1 MPKLTNVSWEQEM
14 SGKSIQ
20 YPKWVNVEL
29 SEKYAKLIPKGES
42 YTLEFKKI
50 IERPE
55 RLTKEIAAFATSV
68 DGVILIG
75 VDDKTKEVVGIPNG
89 KDNKVRDAMIQ
100 KLEGYCSGSAKPP
113 INVSFEFL
121 LIENLV
127 VLAMIIP
134 KGPEPVYYNTNNVPY
149 MRFNTEA
156 RPADPFSVYKFF
168 EQHFTGVI
176 DPEKD
181 ISCKLVNYMRDILIV
196 LDQAKHRQ
204 VNPWSDLWKS
214 ELGEIANELRE
225 IAISDVAETYK
236 FDDDLNQ
243 LAKTLYSLS
252 KLVESTRV
260 GPEELIVQVRDKVQN
275 FRDKYLRNVQLS
287 DENYHQILEIIFKVQ
302 KKLNALLGRSDQ
314 LISDLND
321 EELMEVASG
330 IGKYLLTVCYY
341 DINSFLNGKQEDL
354 KNIGTKL
361 NLIET
366 ERLHDNVQ
374 YCLTEI
380 VEKLA
385 TYKKELDDVVE
396 SIKSIN

>member
-1 MPKLTNVSWEQEM
+1 
-14 SGKSIQ
+14 
-20 YPKWVNVEL
+20 
-29 SEKYAKLIPKGES
+29 
-42 YTLEFKKI
+42 
-50 IERPE
+50 
-55 RLTKEIAAFATSV
+55 
-68 DGVILIG
+68 
-75 VDDKTKEVVGIPNG
+75 
-89 KDNKVRDAMIQ
+89 
-100 KLEGYCSGSAKPP
+100 
-113 INVSFEFL
+113 
-121 LIENLV
+121 
-127 VLAMIIP
+127 
-134 KGPEPVYYNTNNVPY
+134 
-149 MRFNTEA
+149 
-156 RPADPFSVYKFF
+156 
-168 EQHFTGVI
+168 
-176 DPEKD
+176 
-181 ISCKLVNYMRDILIV
+181 MRDILIV